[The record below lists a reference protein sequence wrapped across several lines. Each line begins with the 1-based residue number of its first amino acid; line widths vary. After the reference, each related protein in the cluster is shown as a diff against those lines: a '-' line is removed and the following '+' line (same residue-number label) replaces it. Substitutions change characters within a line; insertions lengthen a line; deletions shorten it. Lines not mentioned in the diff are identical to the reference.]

1 MLLLLLLRKWL
12 EFPWLSLLR
21 ELGWS
26 WSYPW
31 RISLSKTKGL
41 AKNQRDR
48 LEEETVFTES
58 QGPSLEKFQTSSS
71 PKSFCALLIPALKD
85 AEAEH
90 YKFKAILG
98 YIEKEGDFAYK

>member
-31 RISLSKTKGL
+31 CISLSKTKGL
-41 AKNQRDR
+41 
-48 LEEETVFTES
+48 T

-85 AEAEH
+85 AEAET
-90 YKFKAILG
+90 LQV
-98 YIEKEGDFAYK
+98 